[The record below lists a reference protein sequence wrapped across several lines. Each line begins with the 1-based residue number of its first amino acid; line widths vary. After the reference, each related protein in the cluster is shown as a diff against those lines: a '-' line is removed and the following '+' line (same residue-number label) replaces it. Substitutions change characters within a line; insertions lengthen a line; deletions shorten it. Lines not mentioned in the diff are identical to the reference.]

1 MNNGTFLE
9 KSLPEDK
16 NMIYKKESRNEQEFL
31 GKIEDSEVDQE
42 IGLLSPMRSP
52 LPIKV
57 TLEPTHEKKKKNV
70 PALDLGK
77 VKSKY
82 PPILK

>member
-1 MNNGTFLE
+1 M
-9 KSLPEDK
+9 D
-16 NMIYKKESRNEQEFL
+16 
-31 GKIEDSEVDQE
+31 
-42 IGLLSPMRSP
+42 LLSPLRSP

-57 TLEPTHEKKKKNV
+57 TLEPTHDKKKKNV

-82 PPILK
+82 PPIVK